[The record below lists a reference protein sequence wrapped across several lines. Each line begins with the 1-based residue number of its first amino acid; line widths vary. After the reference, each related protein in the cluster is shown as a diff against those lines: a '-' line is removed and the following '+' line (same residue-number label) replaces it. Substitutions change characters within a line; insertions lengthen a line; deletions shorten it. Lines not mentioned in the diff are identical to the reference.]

1 MSHYVEGILRITIL
15 EASVAL
21 LICAR
26 LARRDDARIQRRLD
40 FAFRA
45 VAVLALFSW
54 THFGALRG
62 GDRLVHRWEQ
72 YHFFFGS
79 KYLPEIK
86 YFNLYKA
93 TILADRESAHILTRV
108 SQTRDLTNFEL
119 QPIAEALA
127 DAPAVRAAF
136 SDARWQA
143 FVADWSTLAKGGAD
157 WTNIMADHGNS
168 GSPAWAV
175 IAAPIARVCGMGPV
189 GQQLMGLVD
198 PLLMIILFAFVFRS
212 FGTRPACVMLTIWS
226 MVPFCFD
233 YLAGSLLRW
242 DWLFALGMCIV
253 MWRRS
258 RPLTAGAF
266 LGYAIASKLFPLWFG
281 VAFALQQLF
290 VLAREGRI
298 DRTSV
303 RRIGRRIVRFGA
315 GAAAAMSIAVVVS
328 SLMFG
333 GLGIWK
339 SYKDRIQVAQV
350 EKYYPNQYSF
360 RTVFLQLYESSPRQ
374 VIDGWALPR
383 EIKQARD
390 DIDIGKRRI
399 PFLFCQLMLTA
410 LIAAA
415 LAFADEIEALAVGPF
430 LVYVW
435 LMVNAYYWNMLALP
449 ALAWAVREFD
459 GRRGRLVPLV
469 GLHFLLAWFYLYQH
483 FNHGFAE
490 GYFVAL
496 LLSGL
501 IVTWS
506 ISAVLARKNPGTN

>member
-1 MSHYVEGILRITIL
+1 MGHYVEGILRITIL

-26 LARRDDARIQRRLD
+26 LARSDDARLGRRLD

-54 THFGALRG
+54 THFGSLRG

-79 KYLPEIK
+79 KYLPEIN

-108 SQTRDLTNFEL
+108 TQTRDLTNFEL
-119 QPIAEALA
+119 QPVEAALA
-127 DAPAVRAAF
+127 NASEVRAAF
-136 SDARWQA
+136 SDARWRD
-143 FVADWSTLAKGGAD
+143 FVADWSKLAAGGAD

-198 PLLMIILFAFVFRS
+198 PLLMIILFGFVFRT

-226 MVPFCFD
+226 MIPFCFD

-242 DWLFALGMCIV
+242 DWLFALGMCLV
-253 MWRRS
+253 MWRRN

-266 LGYAIASKLFPLWFG
+266 LGYAVASKLFPLWFG
-281 VAFALQQLF
+281 VAFALERLWAMRRTRQL
-290 VLAREGRI
+290 
-298 DRTSV
+298 DR
-303 RRIGRRIVRFGA
+303 RLVRFAAG
-315 GAAAAMSIAVVVS
+315 GAAAMTVAVVVS

-333 GLGIWK
+333 GFHIWK

-360 RTVFLQLYESSPRQ
+360 RTVFLQFYESSPRQ
-374 VIDGWALPR
+374 VIDGWAQPR
-383 EIKQARD
+383 EIKQARP
-390 DIDIGKRRI
+390 DIDIANRRV
-399 PFLFCQLMLTA
+399 PFLLVQLFLTA
-410 LIAAA
+410 LVAAA
-415 LAFADEIEALAVGPF
+415 LAFSDEVEALAVGPF

-469 GLHFLLAWFYLYQH
+469 GLHVLLAWFYLYEH
-483 FNHGFAE
+483 FNRGFSE
-490 GYFVAL
+490 GYFVGL
-496 LLSGL
+496 LLCGL
-501 IVTWS
+501 LVTWS
-506 ISAVLARKNPGTN
+506 ISAVVAGRKTGTT